1 MASLDTCFL
10 ESSVV
15 GLVRLG
21 SMASRRRLVDGHGPN
36 SPGRVLPTCLWMIA
50 AIIIDGFAY
59 YIEIV
64 ARRCDGQEPGSGKE
78 VNYCLRAVSTAT
90 SLTENPKTGSG
101 VPLR

>member
-15 GLVRLG
+15 DLSCLG
-21 SMASRRRLVDGHGPN
+21 SMASKRQLVDGHEPN

-59 YIEIV
+59 YIEMLHV
-64 ARRCDGQEPGSGKE
+64 VMPGSGKD
-78 VNYCLRAVSTAT
+78 VNFCLKPVSTAT
-90 SLTENPKTGSG
+90 SLTENPKSGSG